1 MPRTEFRLSWFRVG
15 YLSLAYVLLSSLQP
29 VNAQQELA
37 DRVLRDLHYCFE
49 LRIDDD
55 RWQILNEAS
64 AQRTLPDCIAGIVA
78 PNGRMG
84 MVIVEP
90 LPE

>member
-49 LRIDDD
+49 SVSYTHL
-55 RWQILNEAS
+55 
-64 AQRTLPDCIAGIVA
+64 TLPTSG
-78 PNGRMG
+78 
-84 MVIVEP
+84 
-90 LPE
+90 